1 MKKRKLLYNKNFVNI
16 VYALSILVFGFILL
30 NLTFLVYALY
40 NGLIMGFIGLF
51 INLTPETNIF
61 WLPPLLHLS
70 FLVIIGVISWFI
82 FKSRLKVIY
91 KAVYLAIPVAVVLVT
106 IGIFLSNFPIILYPL
121 GTLIV
126 LGILFYLYYKKQS
139 WLYYYTVILFSLI
152 LTVYTLMGGEI

>member
-1 MKKRKLLYNKNFVNI
+1 M
-16 VYALSILVFGFILL
+16 
-30 NLTFLVYALY
+30 
-40 NGLIMGFIGLF
+40 F